1 MRFSGLPI
9 MRALTMCGRFAQ
21 SKMDDALVEEFGIT
35 GSVPDSPLPASWN
48 IAPSKEIFIVRENLD
63 SGLRDLAT
71 ASWGII
77 GPWYRD
83 MLQAK
88 SSQSHAINARC
99 ESVFEKPTFRD
110 SFRKRRCLIPADG
123 YYEWATALGKYKPKQ
138 PFFISRQD
146 GLSLPLAGI
155 WSSWTSPEG
164 EIIETAAIITHE
176 AIGLLAP
183 IHNRMPVFMLK
194 DRWSTWLDPRN
205 REIEGLRA
213 LLEYS
218 DLDDGLQVHA
228 VSDSVNAVR
237 NDAPYLTDPILLGDP
252 ETLF

>member
-1 MRFSGLPI
+1 
-9 MRALTMCGRFAQ
+9 MCGRFAQ

-35 GSVPDSPLPASWN
+35 GSVPQSPLPASWN
-48 IAPSKEIFIVRENLD
+48 IAPSKEIYIVRDNLET
-63 SGLRDLAT
+63 GLRDLGT

-77 GPWYRD
+77 GPWYKD
-83 MLQAK
+83 LAQAK

-123 YYEWATALGKYKPKQ
+123 YYEWATALGRYKPKQ
-138 PFFISRQD
+138 PFYISRED
-146 GLSLPLAGI
+146 GRSLSLAGI

-164 EIIETAAIITHE
+164 EVIETAAIITHE

-183 IHNRMPVFMLK
+183 IHSRMPVFMPM
-194 DRWSTWLDPRN
+194 DRWQAWLDPQN
-205 REIEGLRA
+205 REIEELRS

-218 DLDDGLQVHA
+218 TLDDGLHAHA

-237 NDAPYLTDPILLGDP
+237 NDADYLVEPILLGEP